1 MHALYYALHVL
12 CILGRVSLD
21 IKEEFDS
28 WFPLLHKTP
37 RFNEYSWP
45 HNLIQDWQIK
55 REGVLS
61 VGSG

>member
-1 MHALYYALHVL
+1 MTRMHALYYALHVL

-28 WFPLLHKTP
+28 RFPLLHKTP

-45 HNLIQDWQIK
+45 HNLIQD
-55 REGVLS
+55 
-61 VGSG
+61 